1 METATDTVRIAVIG
15 AGPAGLRAAEA
26 QALATDQDTFVDLY
40 ERRPAPFGLLAY
52 CTCPRLRLLGNIE
65 VGRDIA
71 VDDLHDYYD
80 TVIDATGPAARAV
93 PARRVH
99 TDGAAV
105 IELLRSR
112 HIPFTTWET
121 PERSRG
127 EARWEDIVTR
137 ARAVPVCDQ

>member
-26 QALATDQDTFVDLY
+26 HALAAERDTFIDLY

-52 CTCPRLRLLGNIE
+52 GTCPRLRLLGNIE
-65 VGRDIA
+65 VGRDID

-80 TVIDATGPAARAV
+80 SVIDATGPDARIV
-93 PARRVH
+93 PARR
-99 TDGAAV
+99 TYSDAAAV
-105 IELLRSR
+105 IDLLRSR
-112 HIPFTTWET
+112 RIPFTTWET
-121 PERSRG
+121 PERARD
-127 EARWEDIVTR
+127 EALWEDIVTR